1 MAPPVAAAPPPPL
14 PTRKLG
20 AQGCAPSAIGL
31 GCMSLVPGG
40 GFYDAEG
47 LTEEQAVAVIRC
59 ALDLGVTLFNTSD
72 LYGPYTGER
81 VLGKALA
88 GRREGVVVA
97 TKWGPMFKEG
107 ELVMD
112 GSPAN
117 ARACVEGSL
126 QRLGIDCIDIFTMR
140 GPVDPKVSIQET
152 MAELKKL
159 VEEGKV
165 RHLGLSEVSAAQVR
179 AAHAIHPIA
188 CVELEW
194 SLFTRDAERDVVPT
208 LRELGIGVLA
218 YSPLG
223 RGLLAGRFS
232 GVDELGEKDFRR
244 WGQPRF
250 QGEAFEANKALA
262 GKVAA
267 IAARKGCTPA
277 QLALAWLLAQGDD
290 IIPIPG
296 TKSATRLE
304 ENLGA
309 LAVQLSP
316 PELAELEA
324 AVSPDAVVGTRY
336 AHMAGT
342 YHGS

>member
-1 MAPPVAAAPPPPL
+1 MAPPAPPPPPL
-14 PTRKLG
+14 PTRQLG
-20 AQGCAPSAIGL
+20 SQGCAAAAIGL

-40 GFYDAEG
+40 GFYDPEG
-47 LTEEQAVAVIRC
+47 LTEEQAVAVMHR

-72 LYGPYTGER
+72 LYGPFTGEQ

-88 GRREGVVVA
+88 GRREGAVVA

-107 ELVMD
+107 KLVMD

-126 QRLGIDCIDIFTMR
+126 QRLGIDCIDVFTMR
-140 GPVDPKVSIQET
+140 GPVDPQVPLEET
-152 MAELKKL
+152 MAELKRL
-159 VEEGKV
+159 VGEGKV
-165 RHLGLSEVSAAQVR
+165 RYLGLSEVSAAQVR
-179 AAHAIHPIA
+179 AAHAIHPIT

-232 GVDELGEKDFRR
+232 GAEELGEKDFRR

-262 GKVAA
+262 ARVAA
-267 IAARKGCTPA
+267 IAERKGCTPA

-290 IIPIPG
+290 VIPIPG

-309 LAVQLSP
+309 LSVQLSP
-316 PELAELEA
+316 AELVELQT
-324 AVSPDAVVGTRY
+324 AVPQDAVVRERY

>member
-1 MAPPVAAAPPPPL
+1 M
-14 PTRKLG
+14 
-20 AQGCAPSAIGL
+20 
-31 GCMSLVPGG
+31 
-40 GFYDAEG
+40 
-47 LTEEQAVAVIRC
+47 
-59 ALDLGVTLFNTSD
+59 
-72 LYGPYTGER
+72 
-81 VLGKALA
+81 
-88 GRREGVVVA
+88 A
-97 TKWGPMFKEG
+97 TKWGPMFKDG
-107 ELVMD
+107 ALVMD

-126 QRLGIDCIDIFTMR
+126 RRLSIDCIDVFTMR
-140 GPVDPKVSIQET
+140 GPVDPKVPLDET
-152 MAELKKL
+152 MGELKKL

-194 SLFTRDAERDVVPT
+194 SLFTRDAERDILPT

-232 GVDELGEKDFRR
+232 GTEQLGEKDFRR

-262 GKVAA
+262 DRVAA
-267 IAARKGCTPA
+267 IAQRKGCTRA

-290 IIPIPG
+290 VVPIPG
-296 TKSATRLE
+296 TKSAARLE

-309 LAVQLSP
+309 LSVQLSP
-316 PELAELEA
+316 AELAELET
-324 AVSPDAVVGTRY
+324 AVPQDAVVGDRY